1 MGLDAW
7 DGGGYHPGMSEQP
20 KPWKPTLQSSLGQ
33 ALEVTTLLADE
44 HRRQLRER
52 EASLS
57 KEENTSSE
65 NSPRD

>member
-1 MGLDAW
+1 
-7 DGGGYHPGMSEQP
+7 MSEQP